1 MVTGNVVLTFEFVE
15 EIPWCDHSSEIS
27 FTVL

>member
-1 MVTGNVVLTFEFVE
+1 MVTGDVVLTFEFVE
-15 EIPWCDHSSEIS
+15 KIPCCDHSSEIS